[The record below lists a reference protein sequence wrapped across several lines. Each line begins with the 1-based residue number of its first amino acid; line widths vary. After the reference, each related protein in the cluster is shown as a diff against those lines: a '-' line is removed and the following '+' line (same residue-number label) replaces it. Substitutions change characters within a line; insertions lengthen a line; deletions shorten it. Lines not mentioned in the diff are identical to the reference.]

1 MDDAK
6 KSFAERLTARLVEF
20 YQGKLP
26 SNNRI
31 ARDFTLRA
39 PNLPPIS
46 HETIRQWLRGDCLPH
61 VSRLHVLTKW
71 LGKDLICFNVSHI
84 KTCPHHEQSRACQ
97 FENQH
102 LCDALSQ
109 LMPAE
114 LQTLDHLIQLL
125 IDRRRTDD

>member
-1 MDDAK
+1 MDDVK
-6 KSFAERLTARLVEF
+6 KLFADRLAERLTEF

-46 HETIRQWLRGDCLPH
+46 HETIRQWMRGDCLPH
-61 VSRLHVLTKW
+61 VSRLNVLTKW
-71 LGKDLICFNVSHI
+71 LGEDLIRFTVPHI
-84 KTCPHHEQSRACQ
+84 NTCCNKGEDRACQ

-102 LCDALSQ
+102 LCDAFAM
-109 LMPAE
+109 LMPTE
-114 LQTLDHLIQLL
+114 RQTLDHLIQLL
-125 IDRRRTDD
+125 IEKRKMDE